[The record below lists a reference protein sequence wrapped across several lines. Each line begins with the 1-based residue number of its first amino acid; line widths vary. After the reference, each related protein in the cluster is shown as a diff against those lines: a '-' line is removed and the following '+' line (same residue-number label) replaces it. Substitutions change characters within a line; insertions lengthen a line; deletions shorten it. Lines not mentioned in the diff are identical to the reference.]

1 MSADTLTRALLGRHA
16 PGDLVAFGAAG
27 ERTARDLVTDAARVA
42 AALDDPRPGDHVV
55 LVMKSDRYAFAV
67 AALAAWQRGYAV
79 ALPPNTRRDTVGEVL
94 ARPEARALL
103 HDTGAG
109 LGVRVPELLA
119 APPADDA
126 APPAFAAVT
135 PPEGV
140 VATAFT
146 SGTTGQATA
155 WPKTAGQLVGEALAL
170 TELLALAAGARVVP
184 TVGPTH
190 IYGLLWSV
198 LLPLVSG
205 GAFLRE
211 TPLLPEAVVARLVPG
226 ALLVTVPAHLR
237 AFEALAPGALA
248 AVGRVVTS
256 TAPLPAETAA
266 MLRER
271 HALTP
276 LEVLGSTETGGV
288 AWRAARDADDVAWT
302 PLPGVA
308 VAVDPGGRLLV
319 DSPFVDPALP
329 RPYRTQDL
337 ADLDADG
344 RLVHR
349 GRADDVVKIAG
360 RRVSLR
366 AVEATLA
373 AQPGVEDAAV
383 LAIDDP
389 SGRQTRLLALA
400 VAPGVDAG
408 ELRAA
413 LAATLDA
420 SSVPRRV
427 HLVRE
432 LPRETNGKLQRA
444 RALRALGL
452 GPDGQPRAF
461 SLAWDGAVEAPPAPS
476 ESAERRVFRARV
488 PEGYAWY
495 DGHFATYPVMAGAV
509 QLHDVVLPCVRRAL
523 PAAGPL
529 ASLARVKFLGRIAP
543 GDAIAVTLDWE
554 RGQSAVVDFTITAGE
569 RACSSGRLTLRAA
582 AAAAGEEATTP

>member
-1 MSADTLTRALLGRHA
+1 MTGDLREGALLGRHA
-16 PGDLVAFGAAG
+16 AADVVAFGAGG
-27 ERTARDLVTDAARVA
+27 ERTAQDLVRDAARVA
-42 AALDDPRPGDHVV
+42 ATLDEPGPGDHVV

-67 AALAAWQRGYAV
+67 ALLAAWRRGYAV
-79 ALPPNTRRDTVGEVL
+79 ALPSNTRRDTVGEVL

-119 APPADDA
+119 APWADGPAPTPLSA
-126 APPAFAAVT
+126 VLPPG
-135 PPEGV
+135 GV

-146 SGTTGQATA
+146 SGSSGEAAA

-170 TELLALAAGARVVP
+170 AELLGLTPGARVVP

-211 TPLLPEAVVARLVPG
+211 TPLLPEAVVARLSPG

-237 AFEALAPGALA
+237 AFEALAAGALA

-266 MLRER
+266 MLRAR
-271 HALTP
+271 HAVVP
-276 LEVLGSTETGGV
+276 LEVLGSTETGGI
-288 AWRAARDADDVAWT
+288 AWRAAHDPGDGAWT
-302 PLPGVA
+302 PLPGVR

-337 ADLDADG
+337 ADMAGGG
-344 RLVHR
+344 RFVHR
-349 GRADDVVKIAG
+349 GRADDVVKVGG

-366 AVEATLA
+366 AVEATLL

-383 LAIDDP
+383 LAVDDP
-389 SGRQTRLLALA
+389 GGRQRRLIALA
-400 VAPGVDAG
+400 VAPGVAP
-408 ELRAA
+408 EALRAA

-420 SSVPRRV
+420 STVPRRV
-427 HLVRE
+427 AVLRE
-432 LPRETNGKLQRA
+432 LPREANGKLQRA

-461 SLAWDGAVEAPPAPS
+461 SLVWDAGVDAPPAPA
-476 ESAERRVFRARV
+476 EGAERRVFRARV
-488 PEGYAWY
+488 PENYAWY

-509 QLHDVVLPCVRRAL
+509 QLHDAVLPCVRRAL

-529 ASLARVKFLGRIAP
+529 TALSRVKFLARIAP
-543 GDAIAVTLDWE
+543 GDALAVTLDWE
-554 RGQSAVVDFTITAGE
+554 RGQSAVVDFAITVRE
-569 RACSSGRLTLRAA
+569 RTCSSGRLTLAA
-582 AAAAGEEATTP
+582 PAPGEVPAP